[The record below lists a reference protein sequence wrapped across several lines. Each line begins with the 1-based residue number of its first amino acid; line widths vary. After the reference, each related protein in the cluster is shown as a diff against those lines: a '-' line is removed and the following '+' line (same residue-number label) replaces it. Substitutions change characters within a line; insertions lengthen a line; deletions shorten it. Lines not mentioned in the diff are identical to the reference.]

1 MIFCIKYQTEKNNM
15 RKFSLPALALMLSIT
30 FNTAAQT
37 PADITAARASEAKAM
52 KAYQAKDFDGFL
64 KGMEEAN
71 SLRPNHPRL
80 LYNLADAYALSN
92 KPTEALST
100 LAQLGA
106 MGMAFQPDK
115 DEDFKSMFELEG
127 FKTAVAKFA
136 ENSKPLGS
144 VAKAFSIPDKTLLT
158 ESVAYD
164 PQTLKFFVA
173 SVHQRKI
180 VVRQRDGN
188 VSDFSKPED
197 GLYSVAGLKVDV
209 KRRLL
214 WACSTAF
221 PQMRGFQKDDAEK
234 SGVFAYDLKTGKL
247 WKKFLLP
254 ADGAKHAFGDLEISK
269 SGEVFIADSLSPVI
283 YRVNQNTGA
292 LEEFL
297 RSDRFQNLQGITF
310 SYDEK
315 YLFVADYSFG
325 VFRVDMK
332 DKSVLLLLAAENAC
346 ALGIDGMYFYRG
358 SLIGIQN
365 GINPHRVTRFKLDS
379 GFTKITAQKILAAN
393 LPDFNEPTLGVLD
406 GNTLYFIA
414 NSQWGLVSDK
424 GELNKD
430 KMSKPVILR
439 IALAK
444 N

>member
-1 MIFCIKYQTEKNNM
+1 M
-15 RKFSLPALALMLSIT
+15 RKLSFLLLSVIAVSIFTALPA
-30 FNTAAQT
+30 AAQT
-37 PADITAARASEAKAM
+37 KAELQAAQAAERKAGA
-52 KAYQAKDFDGFL
+52 AYQAKDFAGFL
-64 KGMEEAN
+64 SGMEEAN
-71 SLRPNHPRL
+71 RLRPNHPRL
-80 LYNLADAYALSN
+80 LYNLADAYALNN
-92 KPTEALST
+92 KPTEALSV

-144 VAKAFSIPDKTLLT
+144 AAKAFSLPDKTLLT

-188 VSDFSKPED
+188 VADFSKPED

-221 PQMRGFQKDDAEK
+221 PQMRGFQKEDAER
-234 SGVFAYDLKTGKL
+234 SGVFAYSLKTGKL

-283 YRVNQNTGA
+283 YRVNEKTGA

-332 DKSVLLLLAAENAC
+332 DKSVLFLSAAENTC

-365 GINPHRVTRFKLDS
+365 GINPHRVTRFKLDPD
-379 GFTKITAQKILAAN
+379 FTKITAQKILAAN
-393 LPDFNEPTLGVLD
+393 LPEFDEPTLGVLD

-414 NSQWGLVSDK
+414 NSQWSLVSDK
-424 GELNKD
+424 GEPNKD
-430 KMSKPVILR
+430 KMSKPIILR